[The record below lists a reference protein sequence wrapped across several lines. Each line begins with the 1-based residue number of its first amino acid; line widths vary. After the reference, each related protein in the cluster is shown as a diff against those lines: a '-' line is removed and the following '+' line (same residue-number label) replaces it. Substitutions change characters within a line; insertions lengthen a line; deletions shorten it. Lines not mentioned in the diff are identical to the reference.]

1 MGKCKADAIA
11 LAVLA
16 WQAGAGAQTPAREQ
30 YIDTELAK
38 LLDEERRR
46 QRQLSRSSCVAGAA
60 GQELRAVDVV
70 SADVAAELEAAR
82 KRDVPVMEA
91 YFTRAMAAP
100 PVLEQLQVKLAG
112 RQYSLPRVT
121 LTAAATDAELAAMPK
136 LYPTRRLFGK
146 TGALDRRWR
155 NVLEQ
160 IGMGTDYLVV
170 DGTGCASGVVARN
183 VYSDAGLVGKRV
195 LLLLNARIGL
205 GRGFAKVCM
214 GSGMPTYHELLAFV
228 KDAEKLGCWGLPRD
242 ATPVEYVLNGA
253 TSGRLVYK
261 REGKVEASY
270 QCGARALTTRAH
282 ASLHARA
289 APGLTRSARTRR
301 VPLPNKRRVP
311 PNTLIG
317 IASHVWQDPGLRGA
331 RRT

>member
-1 MGKCKADAIA
+1 MGKGKADAIA
-11 LAVLA
+11 RAVLA

-60 GQELRAVDVV
+60 GQELRAVDVLV

-82 KRDVPVMEA
+82 HRDVPVMEA

-112 RQYSLPRVT
+112 RQYKLPRVT
-121 LTAAATDAELAAMPK
+121 LTAAATDAELAAMSK

-170 DGTGCASGVVARN
+170 DGTGCASGVVTRN
-183 VYSDAGLVGKRV
+183 VYSDAGLVGKRA
-195 LLLLNARIGL
+195 LLLLKQVAALRS
-205 GRGFAKVCM
+205 RG
-214 GSGMPTYHELLAFV
+214 
-228 KDAEKLGCWGLPRD
+228 DAS
-242 ATPVEYVLNGA
+242 AS
-253 TSGRLVYK
+253 TSGHHTLDAGWPGNAHGGPQITRL
-261 REGKVEASY
+261 
-270 QCGARALTTRAH
+270 
-282 ASLHARA
+282 
-289 APGLTRSARTRR
+289 
-301 VPLPNKRRVP
+301 P
-311 PNTLIG
+311 P
-317 IASHVWQDPGLRGA
+317 
-331 RRT
+331 